1 MTEFDDL
8 LQHYTD
14 GQQGKNAGLP
24 MGFERLNKFIGI
36 RKSIYTLIFGATGS
50 GKSAFLHDAYI
61 LNPIDWYVQNPNTG
75 VKLKIILFSMERKK
89 AYILSKWL
97 SRRIFLDYGVLI
109 PIQKMLGWWR
119 NNPLTKDEIEIIH
132 QYRDYVEFITND
144 IISIYEGARSPS
156 DIYRIVKSYAEENG
170 KEEPLNEFKKV
181 YIPNNPH
188 EIVMPM
194 ADHLGLAKLTK
205 DYSVKKEAI
214 DKISEHFQYFRD
226 HLGYSPIAVSQIT
239 RDLGNVMYQKMDS
252 FEPTLDHVKES
263 GRPGEDAD
271 VVISL
276 FDPLRYNTDDKSYRA
291 GRFINPLT
299 GAKHFRSI
307 KILKN
312 TYGEDDI
319 KVGMAFWGACGV
331 FKELPKPGA
340 DMETFDYQQVIEG
353 NYFKL
358 P

>member
-1 MTEFDDL
+1 MSEFSDL
-8 LQHYTD
+8 LQHYED
-14 GQQGKNAGLP
+14 GQQGRNAGLS
-24 MGFERLNKFIGI
+24 MGFERLNRVIGI

-61 LNPIDWYVQNPNTG
+61 LNPIDWYLANQSSG
-75 VKLKIILFSMERKK
+75 ISIKIILFSMERKK
-89 AYILSKWL
+89 AYILTKWL
-97 SRRIFLDYGVLI
+97 SRKIFLDTGIMI

-119 NNPLTKDEIEIIH
+119 NNPLTRDEMDIIKNYEEYIE
-132 QYRDYVEFITND
+132 FLTND
-144 IISIYEGARSPS
+144 VITIYEGARSPS
-156 DIYRIVKSYAEENG
+156 DIYRIVKTYAEQNG
-170 KEEPLNEFKKV
+170 REEPINEFKKV

-188 EIVMPM
+188 QIVIPA
-194 ADHLGLAKLTK
+194 ADHFGLTKLTK
-205 DYSVKKEAI
+205 EYPIKKEAI
-214 DKISEHFQYFRD
+214 DKVSEHFQYFRD
-226 HLGYSPIAVSQIT
+226 HLGYSPVGVSQIT
-239 RDLGNVMYQKMDS
+239 RDLGSVLYQKMDS

-291 GRFINPLT
+291 GRFINPQN
-299 GAKHFRSI
+299 GAKHFRSV
-307 KILKN
+307 KVLKN

-319 KVGMAFWGACGV
+319 RIGMGFWGACGI
-331 FKELPKPGA
+331 FKELPRPGA

-358 P
+358 